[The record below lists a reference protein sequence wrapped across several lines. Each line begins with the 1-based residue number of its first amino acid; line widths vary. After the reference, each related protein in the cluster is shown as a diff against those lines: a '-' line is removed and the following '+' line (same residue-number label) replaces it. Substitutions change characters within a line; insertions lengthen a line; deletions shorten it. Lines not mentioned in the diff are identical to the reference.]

1 MILKHLT
8 KKECLIALLCSVALV
23 IDVYLELS
31 IPEHMNAITRITRLG
46 GGMDEVLKEGLRMLL
61 CALGSLIMSIICAFL
76 ATYVATSFSK
86 RIREKQFDNVQ
97 TFSIEEMERF
107 SIPSLITRSTND
119 VTQIQVAITVGLQTL
134 IKAPVM
140 ATWAISRIHSA
151 NMEWTLATGIA
162 VLSILAVVVTTMVFV
177 FPRFK
182 RIQHLTDNVNRITRE
197 NITGIRVVRAY
208 NAEQYQTERFEA
220 ANKVLTDNNIFTQR
234 AMSFMS
240 PIIAAILYG
249 LSAVIYIIGAVL
261 IGNSLDMDAQLT
273 TFSNMMVFSVYAM
286 QVVTSFMMILSFIM
300 LLPRAAVSARRVEDV
315 IGTKPSIVSGD
326 FKENTGT
333 HGDIVFKD
341 VSFKYPNESNYAIKG
356 LNFEIRHGERFAIIG
371 STGAG
376 KSTLVNLIPRL
387 YDATEGSITMDG
399 VDVRDYDLTT
409 LRSKIGYV
417 TQSAF
422 LFTGTIE
429 SNIKYGK
436 GSKSRTEEDVKHAAS
451 IANALD
457 FIEDRDEMYGSE
469 VTHGGANL
477 SGGQKQR
484 LSIARAICKDPRIY
498 IFDDTF
504 SALDYKTES
513 ELKRELYDHLDDVTC
528 IIVAQRVSS
537 IMIADRILVL
547 DGGEAVGIGT
557 HDELLR
563 SCPTYQDIVRSQ
575 MIEEEAEP

>member
-1 MILKHLT
+1 
-8 KKECLIALLCSVALV
+8 
-23 IDVYLELS
+23 
-31 IPEHMNAITRITRLG
+31 
-46 GGMDEVLKEGLRMLL
+46 
-61 CALGSLIMSIICAFL
+61 
-76 ATYVATSFSK
+76 
-86 RIREKQFDNVQ
+86 
-97 TFSIEEMERF
+97 
-107 SIPSLITRSTND
+107 
-119 VTQIQVAITVGLQTL
+119 
-134 IKAPVM
+134 
-140 ATWAISRIHSA
+140 
-151 NMEWTLATGIA
+151 
-162 VLSILAVVVTTMVFV
+162 
-177 FPRFK
+177 
-182 RIQHLTDNVNRITRE
+182 
-197 NITGIRVVRAY
+197 
-208 NAEQYQTERFEA
+208 
-220 ANKVLTDNNIFTQR
+220 
-234 AMSFMS
+234 
-240 PIIAAILYG
+240 
-249 LSAVIYIIGAVL
+249 
-261 IGNSLDMDAQLT
+261 
-273 TFSNMMVFSVYAM
+273 
-286 QVVTSFMMILSFIM
+286 
-300 LLPRAAVSARRVEDV
+300 
-315 IGTKPSIVSGD
+315 
-326 FKENTGT
+326 
-333 HGDIVFKD
+333 
-341 VSFKYPNESNYAIKG
+341 
-356 LNFEIRHGERFAIIG
+356 
-371 STGAG
+371 
-376 KSTLVNLIPRL
+376 
-387 YDATEGSITMDG
+387 MDG